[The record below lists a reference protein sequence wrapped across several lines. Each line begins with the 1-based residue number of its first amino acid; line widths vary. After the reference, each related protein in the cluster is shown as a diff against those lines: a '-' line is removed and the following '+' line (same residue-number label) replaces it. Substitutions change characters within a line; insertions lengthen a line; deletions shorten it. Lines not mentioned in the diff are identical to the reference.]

1 MDGITSIK
9 ISTQTPKKFNN
20 ECIDIFNNVTKII
33 FENISSKKNSRFY
46 GYNLQQWNAIQIKT
60 LVTKIW
66 K

>member
-9 ISTQTPKKFNN
+9 ISTQTLKKFNN